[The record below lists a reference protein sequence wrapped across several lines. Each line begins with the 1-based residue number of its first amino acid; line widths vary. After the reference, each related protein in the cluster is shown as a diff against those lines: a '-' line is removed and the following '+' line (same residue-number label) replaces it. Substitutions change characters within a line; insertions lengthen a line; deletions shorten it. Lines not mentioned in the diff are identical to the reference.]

1 MGKQGGGV
9 QMENGRMGSGKKDRW
24 SIRMDVNDQFE
35 CRRNGSKEIEGW
47 MSERSVFL
55 GYV

>member
-9 QMENGRMGSGKKDRW
+9 QMENRRMGSVKKDRW
-24 SIRMDVNDQFE
+24 NIRMDVNDQFE

-55 GYV
+55 GHV